1 MTTKETIQGY
11 FNELK
16 QKKAWGSFLA
26 EDMTFTS
33 FVIPS
38 KQVAGRTAY
47 IDSTRRFFSMIVA
60 VEVRDILVEDEKACV
75 TTRYELQPPKG
86 SSFKSD
92 VAEVFTVRNGK
103 IDSLSIYFDSS
114 PFPK

>member
-1 MTTKETIQGY
+1 MSTKETIQGY

-16 QKKAWGSFLA
+16 QKKAWDSFLA

-33 FVIPS
+33 FVVPI
-38 KQVAGRTAY
+38 KHLAGKTAY
-47 IDSTRRFFSMIVA
+47 IDSTRRFFSMT
-60 VEVRDILVEDEKACV
+60 ENDRACV

-92 VAEVFTVRNGK
+92 VAEVFTVKNGK